1 MALSDTLVKL
11 RHRIAAI
18 EGGGP
23 RQQCPAKALAFGLPA
38 IDAHLPWPG
47 LPCAAVHE
55 VVDGGRAVRVDAGV
69 GHGGGAAT
77 AFTAALLGRRQR
89 ETGRPVFWIAAQE
102 SLCGHGL
109 AAYGLATDA
118 LILVRAT
125 SPVDALWA
133 MEEALREPGVG
144 AVVGEIAELGLTA
157 SRRLQL
163 AAEVG
168 GVTGILRRSEPA
180 EVAASPNAANR
191 EASGKRPVPALRAG
205 ASARRPAVRR
215 GRPMWWDR
223 RAGRWSCCAVA
234 VVRRGSG
241 SWSGMMRRVVSLWLP
256 RFPDRP
262 AVPAAGRTG
271 ATQWPTPRR
280 LAG

>member
-1 MALSDTLVKL
+1 MTLPDTLVKL

-23 RQQCPAKALAFGLPA
+23 RQQRPDQALAFGLPA
-38 IDAHLPWPG
+38 IDAHLPWQG
-47 LPCAAVHE
+47 LPSAAVHE
-55 VVDGGRAVRVDAGV
+55 VVDGGRHGARVGAQV
-69 GHGGGAAT
+69 GHGGAAT

-89 ETGRPVFWIAAQE
+89 ETGRPVFWIAARE

-109 AAYGLATDA
+109 AAYGLEMGA

-125 SPVDALWA
+125 SPVDAQWA

-168 GVTGILRRSEPA
+168 GVTGILLRPDTA
-180 EVAASPNAANR
+180 EAASPNAATEKPQATPSACVTR
-191 EASGKRPVPALRAG
+191 WRVRAAASGPA
-205 ASARRPAVRR
+205 RPAQMVGPARWQVELLR
-215 GRPMWWDR
+215 C
-223 RAGRWSCCAVA
+223 RACAP
-234 VVRRGSG
+234 RQ
-241 SWSGMMRRVVSLWLP
+241 WLVEWENATGCFALAAP
-256 RFPDRP
+256 LPDRP
-262 AVPAAGRTG
+262 AVPAAGRAG

>member
-23 RQQCPAKALAFGLPA
+23 RQQCPAKPLAFGLPA

-55 VVDGGRAVRVDAGV
+55 VVDGGRAVRVGAGV

-168 GVTGILRRSEPA
+168 GVTGILLRSEPA
-180 EVAASPNAANR
+180 EVAASPNAATEKPQATPSACVTR
-191 EASGKRPVPALRAG
+191 WRVRAAASGPARPTHVVGPARWQVELLRC
-205 ASARRPAVRR
+205 R
-215 GRPMWWDR
+215 GGTPRQWLVEWDD
-223 RAGRWSCCAVA
+223 ATCGFALA
-234 VVRRGSG
+234 A
-241 SWSGMMRRVVSLWLP
+241 P
-256 RFPDRP
+256 FPDRP